1 MAITIQPINTYVAM
15 DDGECK
21 VIYLQRASNTFQA
34 VQQLFPNQKIVLE
47 IFIEGSTC
55 IMTVNHKTNVLAFT
69 TFNLKTLRVAPTG
82 CPLDQLNMAMV
93 KEDLYSM

>member
-1 MAITIQPINTYVAM
+1 MNTQPLNTYVAM

-21 VIYLQRASNTFQA
+21 VIYLARSSNTFQE
-34 VQQLFPNQKIVLE
+34 VQQLFPNRNIVLE

-55 IMTVNHKTNVLAFT
+55 ILTVNHKTNVLAFT
-69 TFNLKTLRVAPTG
+69 TFSLKTLRVAPTG

-93 KEDLYSM
+93 RDDLFR

>member
-1 MAITIQPINTYVAM
+1 MAVNTQPLNTYIAL

-21 VIYLQRASNTFQA
+21 VLYLERASNTFQT
-34 VQQLFPNQKIVLE
+34 VQQLFPNKNIVLE
-47 IFIEGSTC
+47 IFIEGTTC
-55 IMTVNHKTNVLAFT
+55 VLSVIHTQHILGFT

-93 KEDLYSM
+93 RNDIYK